1 MLKGRKKCILK
12 CQLCSPVTID
22 AKGTTL
28 KGIEITL
35 SEEPFEIEEKRVF
48 YEDELEA
55 MGYVYFEQGCAI
67 SGGTLQT
74 HIMGDP
80 VRFKVEHTI
89 RILND
94 SLFLCGVRVSVGY
107 DSEGQLQEVDVVR
120 HIPGNTDD
128 FTSLSVTATKKF
140 SIMADIL
147 VEGVG
152 CQESF
157 AAFCATPKLQSGR
170 WIGEGTAIFPEE
182 TGTYTIKSL
191 CKFIADVSGFAIA
204 MKEKIVSKGEH
215 SFGLGLGKKDS
226 EHAIGFQSLQGGTY
240 EVRLLLLGG
249 GIVLICPVKI
259 PQGESFFVEMSWLTD
274 QFHRKRLIRHFDE
287 NGRWHHSSFI
297 TEEKQPPKQK
307 KLTFTSI

>member
-1 MLKGRKKCILK
+1 MVKGRKKCILK

-55 MGYVYFEQGCAI
+55 MGWFVFFRSFSTLTRRKGYVYFEQGCAI

-107 DSEGQLQEVDVVR
+107 DSEGQLQ
-120 HIPGNTDD
+120 
-128 FTSLSVTATKKF
+128 
-140 SIMADIL
+140 
-147 VEGVG
+147 
-152 CQESF
+152 
-157 AAFCATPKLQSGR
+157 
-170 WIGEGTAIFPEE
+170 GE
-182 TGTYTIKSL
+182 
-191 CKFIADVSGFAIA
+191 
-204 MKEKIVSKGEH
+204 
-215 SFGLGLGKKDS
+215 
-226 EHAIGFQSLQGGTY
+226 
-240 EVRLLLLGG
+240 
-249 GIVLICPVKI
+249 
-259 PQGESFFVEMSWLTD
+259 
-274 QFHRKRLIRHFDE
+274 
-287 NGRWHHSSFI
+287 
-297 TEEKQPPKQK
+297 
-307 KLTFTSI
+307 